1 SAASPGGVGAIRTVS
16 PRRPRGLRPRR
27 QTKRSKVLYGTCTPR
42 SPSNSCTR
50 VNCKCSSCSHVV
62 ICSRYGS
69 NRSACGDAHVRG
81 ALTTRPTWTNRTTCS
96 SVGGGPL
103 AATPSSSAAPKVL
116 LYHLACHAT
125 AAGNGAL
132 RVAHLPT
139 TNDFDDLHATQL
151 PITHPAHLVVADM
164 VMNQ

>member
-1 SAASPGGVGAIRTVS
+1 DPLTTARFRIEEQAQALEIHLGGLARRGRRHTTVS

-96 SVGGGPL
+96 S
-103 AATPSSSAAPKVL
+103 
-116 LYHLACHAT
+116 
-125 AAGNGAL
+125 
-132 RVAHLPT
+132 
-139 TNDFDDLHATQL
+139 
-151 PITHPAHLVVADM
+151 
-164 VMNQ
+164 